1 MDALLGITMAVTLV
15 TLMTFAISDARN
27 VFEYARERNLL
38 LDAYDGHAGDIPL
51 STQTKNSWYGND
63 RIETVTTV
71 SPADIGTSSA
81 AAPRS
86 PYTQSVSF
94 SEIHIQPFSESAD
107 LAGTPLCSV
116 DFTHH
121 IYPKNGM
128 LAADG
133 METSPE
139 IVPVLLPVDHSLP
152 LTDVEVRGDIAY
164 VSADSTVYS
173 APDMVI
179 VDISDRR
186 YPSLIASVSSGPGIA
201 AFKLAGNRVYAAA
214 ASTAAQLHIFSMDSL
229 GELMIE
235 TTLRLVP
242 PYATATLPMASAVYF
257 DRDVVYLGTERWD
270 GVEFIAIDVADP
282 ANPFVIGGLEIG
294 SKVLDIVVRDDVAY
308 ISSAGEGQLVAADV
322 SDPAY
327 PIRLG
332 GFGPSGWTRQEGR
345 VSAVF
350 ENGLHLGRTSGG
362 FDIRADHEIF
372 SWIASS
378 DYPDISA
385 MPLDRPPPV
394 SVNIP
399 GGVYGLIPDRSH
411 LYVASR
417 EIDREFQIFQHGL
430 STTSISIPLPISPQQ
445 LTCSSDRLYVL
456 AHQSP
461 FMYEIS
467 YP

>member
-1 MDALLGITMAVTLV
+1 VDALLGITMAVTLV

-214 ASTAAQLHIFSMDSL
+214 ASTAAGFVGIFFIIWLIFIFGMFAV
-229 GELMIE
+229 MIFF
-235 TTLRLVP
+235 
-242 PYATATLPMASAVYF
+242 AVIWIIM
-257 DRDVVYLGTERWD
+257 L
-270 GVEFIAIDVADP
+270 IDVIKRQKWNDD
-282 ANPFVIGGLEIG
+282 NEKIMWIL
-294 SKVLDIVVRDDVAY
+294 IVV
-308 ISSAGEGQLVAADV
+308 L
-322 SDPAY
+322 
-327 PIRLG
+327 LG
-332 GFGPSGWTRQEGR
+332 GIGAIIYYFAIRRQRGP
-345 VSAVF
+345 A
-350 ENGLHLGRTSGG
+350 
-362 FDIRADHEIF
+362 
-372 SWIASS
+372 
-378 DYPDISA
+378 
-385 MPLDRPPPV
+385 
-394 SVNIP
+394 
-399 GGVYGLIPDRSH
+399 
-411 LYVASR
+411 
-417 EIDREFQIFQHGL
+417 
-430 STTSISIPLPISPQQ
+430 
-445 LTCSSDRLYVL
+445 
-456 AHQSP
+456 
-461 FMYEIS
+461 
-467 YP
+467 